1 MKAAMIFA
9 NKTNLLFLIAA
20 LIFFGLAAV
29 GGGRAYS
36 PVPFWDMWPGYLEFF
51 TKISDGEWS
60 AWWAQH
66 NEHRIVLARVF
77 FWLDLSLLGGQ
88 GWFLVLVN
96 YGLLMLVCV
105 LIFFVWK
112 EVEPDIDKTWLG
124 YFLMAWLFFW
134 TQNEN
139 LVWGFQS
146 QFILA
151 QLLPLASF
159 YFLHL
164 SCHGQRLKSRF
175 FALSIVTGIMS
186 IGSMANGVLTLP
198 LMLVFALIVR
208 MEWRKT
214 LWIGV
219 VATICISLYFYE
231 YKATEGHGSLGQTI
245 FTNPL
250 GLLHYVAIYVGGPLS
265 LGNKS
270 NGLWTATV
278 AGIFLV
284 FTSMY
289 FAWRV
294 LSTNRQDSLQV
305 ALLMFILFVG
315 GTALGTGGGRLIFG
329 VDQALASRYLT
340 PSLMAWAAFFMLCYI
355 NFLTVKNWANK
366 KLWIALLG
374 LLVLMLPQQLRA
386 VKSKT
391 EILYERSIAALAL
404 ELGIKDQE
412 QIKHVFISADW
423 TLNIAEQPVERNY
436 TIFGMDPYKDLRQ
449 QVGATANGNSAGLKA
464 CDAHL
469 DSVEF
474 VKNDPRF
481 IKIRG
486 WLWSEGGGGKTDL
499 LEISD
504 AHHQIKGFGLS
515 GQYRPDLVKK
525 FNQNAAGSGFKA
537 YVLNDRQ
544 GDDLI
549 IKSANFNCQFAVKIP
564 VLVFGIIDN
573 KDFQVKPTVSL
584 AAVENGNTWTG
595 RDFFKSEFEHMNVLG
610 SHIDSDAHIGS
621 ITLKMNRG
629 DRLYYRSGPVSNRQT
644 LEILGSSIKPM
655 VLPISLEWQ
664 LLEFSSR
671 DLPEVFKVKFTDA
684 GDAWGEWSAIAVKN
698 SKN

>member
-1 MKAAMIFA
+1 MMFA
-9 NKTNLLFLIAA
+9 NKNNLLFLIAA
-20 LIFFGLAAV
+20 LLFVGLAVV

-51 TKISDGEWS
+51 TKISDGDWG

-77 FWLDLSLLGGQ
+77 FWLDLTLLGGQ

-96 YGLLMLVCV
+96 YGLLMLVCA

-112 EVEPDIDKTWLG
+112 EVEPDKDKSWIG

-134 TQNEN
+134 NQNEN

-164 SCHGQRLKSRF
+164 SCHGERLKSRF

-186 IGSMANGVLTLP
+186 IGSMANGVLTLS

-219 VATICISLYFYE
+219 LATICVGLYFYE

-245 FTNPL
+245 LTNPI
-250 GLLHYVAIYVGGPLS
+250 GLLHYVAIYVGGPFS
-265 LGNKS
+265 LGNRPI
-270 NGLWTATV
+270 GLWAATV

-284 FTSMY
+284 FASMY
-289 FAWRV
+289 FSWRV
-294 LSTNRQDSLQV
+294 LSANRQDSLQV

-340 PSLMAWAAFFMLCYI
+340 PSLMAWAAFFILCYI
-355 NFLTVKNWANK
+355 NYLTIKNWAKK
-366 KLWIALLG
+366 KLWIVLLG

-386 VKSKT
+386 LKPQT
-391 EILYERSIAALAL
+391 EMLYERRMAALAL
-404 ELGIKDQE
+404 ELGIKDQT
-412 QIKHVFISADW
+412 QIKSVFISADW
-423 TLNIAEQPVERNY
+423 TLDIAAKPVDRNY
-436 TIFGMDPYKDLRQ
+436 SIFGMEPYKDLRQ
-449 QVGATANGNSAGLKA
+449 KMGATSNGAGAGLKA
-464 CDAHL
+464 CQAYL
-469 DSVEF
+469 DFVEP
-474 VKNDPRF
+474 VQNDPRF

-486 WLWSEGGGGKTDL
+486 WLWSEDGVGKSEIV
-499 LEISD
+499 EISD

-549 IKSANFNCQFAVKIP
+549 IKSTNFNCQFAVKIP
-564 VLVFGIIDN
+564 VLFFGIIDN
-573 KDFQVKPTVSL
+573 KNFQVEPTVSL
-584 AAVENGNTWTG
+584 AAVENGNAWTG
-595 RDFFKSEFEHMNVLG
+595 RDYNKSDFEHMKVLG
-610 SHIDSDAHIGS
+610 SLIDSDADVGS

-644 LEILGSSIKPM
+644 LEILGSDTKPI
-655 VLPISLEWQ
+655 VLPISIEWQ

-671 DLPEVFKVKFTDA
+671 DLPEAFKAKFTDA
-684 GDAWGEWSAIAVKN
+684 GDAWGEWSAIAIKK
-698 SKN
+698 SKK